1 MKLTDEQKTAI
12 EEEYKQFEN
21 LQYAGKTKKERQK
34 LGQFYTPPVL
44 TIRMLEKFDDIKDKD
59 ILDPTV
65 GAGGLLA
72 AAILAGADPKRVYG
86 VDIDPINISL
96 ARKRLAKFGVP
107 AKHIKLGNALDEK
120 VFEYF
125 ENYEDEI

>member
-12 EEEYKQFEN
+12 EEEYKQWEAV
-21 LQYAGKTKKERQK
+21 QYSGKTKKERQK

-72 AAILAGADPKRVYG
+72 ATILAGADPKRVYG
-86 VDIDPINISL
+86 IDIDPINISL
-96 ARKRLAKFGVP
+96 ARKRLAKYGVP
-107 AKHIKLGNALDEK
+107 PKHIKLGDALDEK
-120 VFEYF
+120 VFEDF